1 MRKIKIIVKD
11 RQAPEVNIFLLIIK
25 LTAINKEQRLILS
38 LKDIFLP
45 QAHVFKLHAS
55 IYFVANEINKYGE
68 NNCNNSLNYLYMNC
82 KFFI

>member
-1 MRKIKIIVKD
+1 MNMRKIKIIVKD

-25 LTAINKEQRLILS
+25 LTTINREQRLIL
-38 LKDIFLP
+38 LLFLP

-68 NNCNNSLNYLYMNC
+68 KNCNR
-82 KFFI
+82 

>member
-1 MRKIKIIVKD
+1 MNMRKIKIIVKD

-25 LTAINKEQRLILS
+25 LTTINREQRSILL

-45 QAHVFKLHAS
+45 QAHVLKLHAS

-68 NNCNNSLNYLYMNC
+68 NNCNR
-82 KFFI
+82 